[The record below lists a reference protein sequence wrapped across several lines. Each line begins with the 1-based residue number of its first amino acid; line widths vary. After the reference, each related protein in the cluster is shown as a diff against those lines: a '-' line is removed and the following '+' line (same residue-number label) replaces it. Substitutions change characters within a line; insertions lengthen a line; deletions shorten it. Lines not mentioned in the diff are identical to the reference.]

1 MKKARN
7 EQSHKLMGL
16 RSVLA
21 VLTLMLVI
29 VLCAACSAPDPSESE
44 VAAPASTEAYEETKP
59 ASMEAEEE
67 TIPTSAV
74 IQSEWSDWSAWSDQE
89 VTASDTRQVE
99 TASMYRY
106 YAFICPHCGA
116 RIPYKLT
123 TDNDYGICYE
133 ELDGCGE
140 TSGSVDFVLVYLSN
154 PPSEATQWKY
164 NKRYIVLN
172 EVRWFINNG
181 DEAVTVYRYRDE
193 IQ

>member
-59 ASMEAEEE
+59 VSAEAEEE

-99 TASMYRY
+99 TASVYRY

-116 RIPYKLT
+116 RIPYQLNGT
-123 TDNDYGICYE
+123 SYGICYE
-133 ELDGCGE
+133 ELDGCGA
-140 TSGSVDFVLVYLSN
+140 TSGSAEYEWAYLST
-154 PPSEATQWKY
+154 PPSDATFWQY
-164 NKRYIVLN
+164 NKSFVFFGDT
-172 EVRWFINNG
+172 RWFITNG
-181 DEAVTVYRYRDE
+181 DDPVTVYRYRDK
-193 IQ
+193 